1 MIATVTDIR
10 TSMNR
15 DVDDAK
21 AVVCRE
27 LTRLGIT
34 GELFHAALARVA
46 NNVRL
51 RRRNSAG
58 RVIAWVRSELTNN
71 SPDAA

>member
-10 TSMNR
+10 TRMAR

-27 LTRLGIT
+27 LTRLGVT
-34 GELFHAALARVA
+34 GELFHSALARVA

-51 RRRNSAG
+51 RRHDPAR